1 MLSTSLFGRRRRV
14 SRSAASPSRT
24 RRDRAT
30 GLYVL
35 VVLTFGAYLPSSL
48 YPGHQAGLHAD
59 DLTMTLLHAVFA
71 LFSAPALLLLSPV
84 SDAFGPRPVLRA
96 GIVLAALGSACFAFG
111 PGPAW
116 LVVGRAAQGLA
127 LGATTGAA
135 ATLVSGETAGRGLRR
150 GAVLAGIAFV
160 AGTASGAAVGG
171 FLAQYAPAP
180 YVLPFLLHLV
190 LLALAAYRVSALA
203 TTAAAAPG
211 GRRRPTVPRVPRG
224 MRAAF
229 ATASAV
235 GFLAWTT
242 AGLFLAIIPALLAGS
257 GHDNTA
263 VTGSVL
269 GAVLVCSALTQPLV
283 GRLGTRRAQL
293 AGLAALLAGLALLSL
308 TAGRSTALTLVAA
321 VVAGAGH
328 GLAHAGAAAAVDA
341 KAPDR
346 ARSALT
352 GALYLSFYLG
362 AGLPAVAVGLL
373 AVPFSP
379 TTATSLVTSLA
390 ALLVLVTSV
399 AVAEV
404 DRAPSGR
411 TRTRVTGRK
420 VEIVYIEV
428 RPAQH
433 DLSA

>member
-1 MLSTSLFGRRRRV
+1 MLSTSLFGRRRRI

-24 RRDRAT
+24 RRSRAT

-35 VVLTFGAYLPSSL
+35 VVLTFGACLPSSL
-48 YPGHQAGLHAD
+48 HPGYQVGLHAD
-59 DLTMTLLHAVFA
+59 ELTMTLLHAVFA
-71 LFSAPALLLLSPV
+71 LVSAPALLLLGPV

-96 GIVLAALGSACFAFG
+96 GIALAALGSACFAFG

-116 LVVGRAAQGLA
+116 LIAGSAAQGLA
-127 LGATTGAA
+127 VGATTGAA
-135 ATLVSGETAGRGLRR
+135 AALVSGGTAGR

-160 AGTASGAAVGG
+160 AGTASGATVGG

-203 TTAAAAPG
+203 PTAVAVPE
-211 GRRRPTVPRVPRG
+211 GRRRPALPRIPRG
-224 MRAAF
+224 MRAVF

-242 AGLFLAIIPALLAGS
+242 AGLFLAIIPALPARS
-257 GHDNTA
+257 GHHNMA
-263 VTGSVL
+263 VTGSIL

-283 GRLGTRRAQL
+283 GRLGTRQAQL
-293 AGLAALLAGLALLSL
+293 AGLAALLVSLSLLSL

-328 GLAHAGAAAAVDA
+328 GLACAGAAAAVDA

-346 ARSALT
+346 ARGALT

-362 AGLPAVAVGLL
+362 AGLPAVAVGLP
-373 AVPFSP
+373 AVPFSL
-379 TTATSLVTSLA
+379 TTATFLVTSLA

-404 DRAPSGR
+404 DRTPAGR
-411 TRTRVTGRK
+411 TRTRVPGRK

-428 RPAQH
+428 RPTQH